1 MKKYNVTLYY
11 HTMASAIVEAESE
24 DEAIELAYDAIG
36 NEELLDNMQ
45 EDNDPGE
52 GCRRGDGI
60 CRTRCN

>member
-1 MKKYNVTLYY
+1 MAKKKYNVTLYY

-45 EDNDPGE
+45 EDNDPDVE
-52 GCRRGDGI
+52 EV
-60 CRTRCN
+60 